1 MWKNR
6 HILTLNEKMQI
17 VDVYNAERISV
28 RELDERFKI
37 GKTQASVK
45 IF

>member
-6 HILTLNEKMQI
+6 HTLTLNEKIQI

-28 RELDERFKI
+28 RELAERFKI